1 MASVRIGVYYP
12 INLLITLECTYST
25 HTLRANPVY
34 GRAILSIYI
43 YKSHIH
49 VAVVNGRFQE
59 SIDTPRIESRPFQS
73 TPLPPLVQEF
83 SEKRTSLLRVKL
95 GSRSASAI
103 AATYLFISNL
113 FITAFLSLFLLE
125 KDFHTPV
132 TSVQPVSLRTSMLA
146 GYTLNDFVITLI
158 RHVPDVQ

>member
-1 MASVRIGVYYP
+1 MYTLQWLMGVSKSVATR
-12 INLLITLECTYST
+12 
-25 HTLRANPVY
+25 PV
-34 GRAILSIYI
+34 S
-43 YKSHIH
+43 SH
-49 VAVVNGRFQE
+49 ALFKAR
-59 SIDTPRIESRPFQS
+59 
-73 TPLPPLVQEF
+73 PLPPLVQEF